1 MEFLIELST
10 IGVSGIVVSYGLDEL
25 RQRIDASTW
34 YGRILH
40 TPRHARWLTL
50 TASAALATAAA
61 YAAQSL
67 GGPPA
72 DPAVSA
78 AWAAVTSQAVHAIR
92 HLPTQPTHGEGQ

>member
-1 MEFLIELST
+1 MELLIELST
-10 IGVSGIVVSYGLDEL
+10 IAAAGALVSFGLDEL
-25 RQRIDASTW
+25 RHKIDASTW
-34 YGRILH
+34 YGGILH

-61 YAAQSL
+61 YAAQAL

-78 AWAAVTSQAVHAIR
+78 AWAAVASQAVHAVR

>member
-1 MEFLIELST
+1 MELLIELST
-10 IGVSGIVVSYGLDEL
+10 IAAAGALVSFGLDEL
-25 RQRIDASTW
+25 RQHIDASTW
-34 YGRILH
+34 YGSILH

-61 YAAQSL
+61 YAAQAL

-78 AWAAVTSQAVHAIR
+78 AWAAVASQAVPAVR